1 MSNSGKDGV
10 VVLGGREF
18 KRVKN
23 GVDEAEIGAF
33 IDELITE
40 RDEMAKAK
48 HHIAS
53 LTKLAETTIV
63 EADRMAAQIKAE
75 ASEQAKAESA
85 AVMEQAQEQ
94 GREMAEKKQAE
105 ALEKAHEEASAI
117 VSQAEK
123 QAAELLENAKT
134 RVRDELRTIVNGQF
148 GSLLEELE
156 SLKQRAAAAQ
166 AEFETKMS
174 QPAEESSPGPAE
186 PAEESPATNGKMDG
200 ETGAPTATPEEAAET
215 AAVKEDKMP
224 DTPAEETQDDDRSE
238 RDFDLSRLLQNED
251 WGSSSEPQF
260 EVEILPPIH
269 MTRIM
274 EIVAHLDR
282 LPEVENTE
290 IIPRMDSPSILV
302 FLRQEI
308 NLVDVLQS
316 MPAVAYVEEVTAD
329 ASSNNGESTKEPK
342 KLRIG
347 LSEKTT
353 SQQTR

>member
-1 MSNSGKDGV
+1 MSSSGKDGAV
-10 VVLGGREF
+10 TLGGREF

-63 EADRMAAQIKAE
+63 EADRMAAKIKAE
-75 ASEQAKAESA
+75 ASEQAKAESDA
-85 AVMEQAQEQ
+85 IMQKAQEQ
-94 GREMAEKKQAE
+94 GRKIAEEKEAEILKAARQQADVTLSRAEKE
-105 ALEKAHEEASAI
+105 
-117 VSQAEK
+117 
-123 QAAELLENAKT
+123 AAERFENDKA
-134 RVRDELRTIVNGQF
+134 RVWDEVRKIASEQF
-148 GSLLEELE
+148 RSLLDELE
-156 SLKQRAAAAQ
+156 SLKQQTTAAQ
-166 AEFETKMS
+166 ARFETEVPEPTRETLAETIKATGMK
-174 QPAEESSPGPAE
+174 PAEAADTRKAAVAPA
-186 PAEESPATNGKMDG
+186 ATARE
-200 ETGAPTATPEEAAET
+200 ETGTTAEKEEETPDT
-215 AAVKEDKMP
+215 AAVEKH
-224 DTPAEETQDDDRSE
+224 DDGQSE
-238 RDFDLSRLLQNED
+238 RDFDLSRLLQTED
-251 WGSSSEPQF
+251 WGVSSEPRF

-302 FLRQEI
+302 FLRQEL
-308 NLVDVLQS
+308 NLIDVLQS
-316 MPAVAYVEEVTAD
+316 IPAVAYVEEVTTD
-329 ASSNNGESTKEPK
+329 AGASNGEPAKGPK

-347 LSEKTT
+347 LAAKTMP
-353 SQQTR
+353 QQAT